1 MPEFKLPD
9 EGFLRDNL
17 GKIFDSLDKD
27 GSFDKDLEK
36 SLTDNG
42 FTVIKD
48 EQGKNIGFERNGKKI
63 DKDALKTITE
73 KTKGEFI
80 DGKYTMDLEGVLKD
94 LKFTPEEIKAN
105 EGAIKD
111 LKGKLESST
120 GFREQTEQR
129 ERTENGQNATK
140 KLGTPKTEDEFKNAL
155 KKLSEENR
163 KKFEELQ
170 KDIDDKK
177 DSTIGKWVKRGL
189 LGAGI
194 YTVYSLIKAHQN
206 AMNGCWLYNT
216 VDGSK
221 CKISE
226 LTCNPDCRNT
236 TTNGDLL
243 CSSCQDLKK
252 CSANQLNRC
261 MIGGIVDTKK
271 TNPVCTDDSKTTDC
285 KSTDGNNMCASC
297 LSNDSGS
304 CASVCETEN
313 FNLAS
318 GYIVQCQDVDFWTAA
333 GDAAQQPIK
342 FATDFLQQILTIFK
356 YTAIGIAILIAIYLV
371 FQVILYL
378 MHRNSSEEGKQ
389 EGNINR
395 KEGKEVTIKYEKSSS
410 SRRKR

>member
-1 MPEFKLPD
+1 MPDFKLPD
-9 EGFLRDNL
+9 EGFLKDNL

-27 GSFDKDLEK
+27 GSFDTELEK

-42 FTVIKD
+42 FTVLKD
-48 EQGKNIGFERNGKKI
+48 AEGKNIGFERDGKRI
-63 DKDALKTITE
+63 DRDALKRITE

-80 DGKYTMDLEGVLKD
+80 DGKYTIDLEGILKD
-94 LKFTPEEIKAN
+94 LNFSDEEIKTN

-111 LKGKLESST
+111 LKEKIESST
-120 GFREQTEQR
+120 GFRDQTEQR
-129 ERTENGQNATK
+129 ERTQNGQNATE

-177 DSTIGKWVKRGL
+177 ESTVGKWVKRAL
-189 LGAGI
+189 FGAGI
-194 YTVYSLIKAHQN
+194 YSLYEAIKAHQN

-216 VDGSK
+216 SDGSK
-221 CKISE
+221 CKISD
-226 LTCNPDCRNT
+226 LTCNPDCKNT
-236 TTNGDLL
+236 STNGDLL
-243 CSSCQDLKK
+243 CSPCQDLTK

-261 MIGGIVDTKK
+261 MIGGSGIDKQPPK
-271 TNPVCTDDSKTTDC
+271 CPDGC
-285 KSTDGNNMCASC
+285 KNKDGNDMCASC
-297 LSNDSGS
+297 LSNETGS
-304 CASVCETEN
+304 CASVCKTEN
-313 FNLAS
+313 FNLAP
-318 GYIVQCQDVDFWTAA
+318 GYILQCQDVDFWTAA

-356 YTAIGIAILIAIYLV
+356 YTAIGIAILIAVYLV

-378 MHRNSSEEGKQ
+378 MHRNSSEE
-389 EGNINR
+389 E
-395 KEGKEVTIKYEKSSS
+395 KELKIKYEKSSS

>member
-9 EGFLRDNL
+9 EGFLKDDL

-27 GSFDKDLEK
+27 RSFDKDLEK

-48 EQGKNIGFERNGKKI
+48 GESKNVGFERDGKPINKDVLKKI
-63 DKDALKTITE
+63 KE

-94 LKFTPEEIKAN
+94 LNFSDEEIKTN

-111 LKGKLESST
+111 LKEKIESST
-120 GFREQTEQR
+120 GFSEQTEQR
-129 ERTENGQNATK
+129 QRTQNGQNATE
-140 KLGTPKTEDEFKNAL
+140 KLGTPKSEDEFKNDL

-177 DSTIGKWVKRGL
+177 ESTVGKWVKRAFF
-189 LGAGI
+189 GAGI
-194 YTVYSLIKAHQN
+194 YSLYEAIKAHRN

-216 VDGSK
+216 ADGSK

-226 LTCNPDCRNT
+226 LTCNPDCKNT
-236 TTNGDLL
+236 STNGDLL
-243 CSSCQDLKK
+243 CSPCQDLTK

-261 MIGGIVDTKK
+261 MIGGSGIDKQPPKCPDGCKNK
-271 TNPVCTDDSKTTDC
+271 T
-285 KSTDGNNMCASC
+285 GNNMCANCIGDKNDASC
-297 LSNDSGS
+297 SSR
-304 CASVCETEN
+304 CKTEN
-313 FNLAS
+313 FNLAP
-318 GYIVQCQDVDFWTAA
+318 GYILQCQDVDFWTAA

-356 YTAIGIAILIAIYLV
+356 YTAIGIAILIAVYLI

-378 MHRNSSEEGKQ
+378 MHRNSSEEGKEGNQ
-389 EGNINR
+389 EGNANR